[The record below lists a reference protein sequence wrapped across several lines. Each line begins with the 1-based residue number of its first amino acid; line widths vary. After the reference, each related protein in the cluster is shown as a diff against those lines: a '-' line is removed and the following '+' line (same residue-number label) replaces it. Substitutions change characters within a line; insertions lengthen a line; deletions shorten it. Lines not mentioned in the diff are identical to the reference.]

1 MSAAYHAIRHLKK
14 DQQFQQGDVLV
25 LFGELFNRGYANG
38 LVEEA
43 ERRGMKIVRTTVG
56 RREKDGSL
64 RALTADEIH
73 NIPQP
78 FINIPLEA
86 GFDLETDDLGK
97 SPVDYL
103 KEIKLSEWEN
113 AEISKNSIEQ
123 SRKKGRE
130 RFLKNIRAYLQE
142 LQQHIPA
149 GKNVLFAHLMAGGVP
164 RAKIIMPLMN
174 RSLKGSGDR
183 FLSSEKFWNTSLGQ
197 LCSLSFNEVSAET
210 FVTLV
215 NESSAIR
222 EQIQK
227 NGGKVSYVAYGYH
240 GTEVLVGQNYLWQTY
255 SPYLQGWAKMRLENY
270 SREFS
275 HRGIKTCVYNCP
287 EILTNSSAIFSGVE
301 VSLYPLLGALLKE
314 GSQSEKAKTTVNECL
329 SQLKNN
335 ANVEDVLNYTKTYLT
350 SEAIRSHCEFDKWPQ
365 HNGQEQLEK
374 MLAASDYLIEM
385 HNDPKQLIT
394 FPLSEI
400 VFEAC
405 GKIILADSPQPESP
419 VSWINH
425 DVIAK
430 IFVQS

>member
-1 MSAAYHAIRHLKK
+1 MSTAYHAIRHLKK

-64 RALTADEIH
+64 RALNAEEIQ

-86 GFDLETDDLGK
+86 GFDLETDEHGK

-113 AEISKNSIEQ
+113 ADLSKTSIEQ

-130 RFLKNIRAYLQE
+130 RFLKNIRLYLQE

-183 FLSSEKFWNTSLGQ
+183 FLSSEKFWNSSLGQ
-197 LCSLSFNEVSAET
+197 LCSQNFNEVSAET

-255 SPYLQGWAKMRLENY
+255 SPYLQGWAKMRLENH

-314 GSQSEKAKTTVNECL
+314 GPQSEKAKTAVNECL
-329 SQLKNN
+329 AQLKNN
-335 ANVEDVLNYTKTYLT
+335 ASVEDVLNYTKTYLN

-374 MLAASDYLIEM
+374 MLAASDYLIDM
-385 HNDPKQLIT
+385 HKDPKQLIT